1 MLPTF
6 ARCPPKEATTMK
18 LQRYAGNPILRP
30 NPQNAWEALVTTNP
44 GAWYDADAGQVIL
57 IYRAAGNDY
66 LHRISLGLATS
77 TNGYDFVR
85 ASDRPFF
92 TTSEE
97 GHWDAGSVED
107 ARVVKFDDWYF
118 ITYAAVPV
126 LPGQYWLNAG
136 GRFQLP
142 EQSPAFPIGL
152 RENWTRTGL
161 LLTKD
166 FQTVYRAGYL
176 TDPTVDD
183 RDVII
188 FPEKV
193 NNQFVTLHRPMQW
206 CGSSFPCREPSIW
219 IAFSD
224 DLLAHK
230 ELRLLAQPERE
241 WEASKV
247 GGAAPPLRTPDG
259 WLTLY
264 HAVGADN
271 RYRVGA
277 MLLDLYEPTCILA
290 RTPEPIYE
298 PQAPYEMEGIYKGI
312 TFPCGNVIID
322 GTLFV
327 YYGGA
332 DQYCGVATCALDD
345 LLAYLRTCPPGAGTR

>member
-1 MLPTF
+1 
-6 ARCPPKEATTMK
+6 MK
-18 LQRYAGNPILRP
+18 LQRYAQNPVLRP
-30 NPQNAWEALVTTNP
+30 NPANAWEALVSTNP
-44 GAWYDADAGQVIL
+44 GAWYEEETGQVIL
-57 IYRAAGNDY
+57 IYRAAGCDY
-66 LHRISLGLATS
+66 EHRISLGLATS
-77 TNGYDFVR
+77 SNGYDFTRV
-85 ASDRPFF
+85 SDAPFF
-92 TTSEE
+92 STSVE

-107 ARVVKFDDWYF
+107 ARVVKFGNWYF

-142 EQSPAFPIGL
+142 EQNDAFPIGL
-152 RENWTRTGL
+152 RNNWTRTGL
-161 LLTKD
+161 LITKD
-166 FQTVYRAGYL
+166 FRQVLRAGYL
-176 TDPTVDD
+176 SDPTVDD

-193 NNQFVTLHRPMQW
+193 GGKFVTLHRPMQW
-206 CGSSFPCREPSIW
+206 CGPGYPCAEPAIW

-224 DLLAHK
+224 DLLQHK
-230 ELRLLAQPERE
+230 ELRLLAQSVYP
-241 WEASKV
+241 WEASKI
-247 GGAAPPLRTPDG
+247 GGAAPPLKTPDG
-259 WLTLY
+259 WLMLY

-277 MLLDLYEPTCILA
+277 MLLDLADPTCVLA

-298 PQAPYEMEGIYKGI
+298 PAAWYETDGIYQGI
-312 TFPCGNVIID
+312 AFPCGNVVID

-332 DQYCGVATCALDD
+332 DQYCGVATCALAD
-345 LLAYLRTCPPGAGTR
+345 LLAHLRACPVARD